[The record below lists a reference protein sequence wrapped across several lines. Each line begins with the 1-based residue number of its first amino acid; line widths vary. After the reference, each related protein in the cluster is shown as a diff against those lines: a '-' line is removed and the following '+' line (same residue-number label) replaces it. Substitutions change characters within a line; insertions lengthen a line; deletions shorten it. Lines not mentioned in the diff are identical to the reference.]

1 MEEGRRIRK
10 NIEFGNVVKDM
21 RKRKAKGWEEDLRK
35 RNRIWRGGEEFENEK
50 LIFGTGLR
58 DLRRR
63 RSEFKYVRLGYG
75 RSNWW
80 LKRYIL

>member
-1 MEEGRRIRK
+1 
-10 NIEFGNVVKDM
+10 M
-21 RKRKAKGWEEDLRK
+21 RKRKSNLEGMREGLQKEKSDLER
-35 RNRIWRGGEEFENEK
+35 RGQGFDNEK

-63 RSEFKYVRLGYG
+63 RSKFKYVRLGYG